1 MLFLTIEFANKAENK
16 YFVGTRYD
24 EARALGLNFMGYD
37 AVVCNGNIARNVH
50 LGFRTNLAPLA
61 GAKFI

>member
-1 MLFLTIEFANKAENK
+1 MLFQTIEFANKAENK

-37 AVVCNGNIARNVH
+37 AVVCNGEYS
-50 LGFRTNLAPLA
+50 T
-61 GAKFI
+61 

>member
-1 MLFLTIEFANKAENK
+1 MLFQTIEFANKAENK

-37 AVVCNGNIARNVH
+37 AVVCNGEYSTLCPSRLQNQPCTF
-50 LGFRTNLAPLA
+50 G
-61 GAKFI
+61 

>member
-1 MLFLTIEFANKAENK
+1 MKWFLIWGKMLFLTIEFANKAENK

-37 AVVCNGNIARNVH
+37 AVVCNEEYS
-50 LGFRTNLAPLA
+50 T
-61 GAKFI
+61 